1 MYVDDI
7 KLAGK
12 KQNIDPMW
20 KVHNKEV
27 DLGWENQHLSLI
39 MYTWDALK
47 DNVK

>member
-12 KQNIDPMW
+12 KQNINPMW
-20 KVHNKEV
+20 KVLNEEV
-27 DLGWENQHLSLI
+27 DLGDPTSFLDHVYLG
-39 MYTWDALK
+39 YALK

>member
-1 MYVDDI
+1 M

-20 KVHNKEV
+20 KLLNKEV
-27 DLGWENQHLSLI
+27 GIGRTKHHSLI

>member
-20 KVHNKEV
+20 KVLNTEV
-27 DLGWENQHLSLI
+27 DDIKLVGEPCLNHEFPW
-39 MYTWDALK
+39 
-47 DNVK
+47 V